1 MKLRALL
8 VVGILAG
15 LFAPRWLPQALQ
27 DECCCPAAM
36 HGACSRTS
44 AECSVRR
51 CMPEGAAAI
60 SLSAPR
66 LLLPAVGTLPAPSAV
81 DFLAAIDPELHS
93 ALPADP
99 SDPPPRARA

>member
-1 MKLRALL
+1 VKLKAFL
-8 VVGILAG
+8 VVAVLAG
-15 LFAPRWLPQALQ
+15 LFAPRWLPQALS

-36 HGACSRTS
+36 HGSCSRTS

-66 LLLPAVGTLPAPSAV
+66 LLLPSVETLPAPSPGG
-81 DFLAAIDPELHS
+81 FLATIDPELQS
-93 ALPADP
+93 SPPDDP
-99 SDPPPRARA
+99 SDPPPRVRA

>member
-1 MKLRALL
+1 VKLRALL
-8 VVGILAG
+8 VVGILSG
-15 LFAPRWLPQALQ
+15 LFAPRWLPQPLQ

-51 CMPEGAAAI
+51 CMPQGAAAL

-66 LLLPAVGTLPAPSAV
+66 LLLPAVETLPAPSAG
-81 DFLAAIDPELHS
+81 DLLALSGPEFHSPPPTDPTV
-93 ALPADP
+93 
-99 SDPPPRARA
+99 PPPRFRA

>member
-1 MKLRALL
+1 VKPRAFLVVALL
-8 VVGILAG
+8 SG
-15 LFAPRWLPQALQ
+15 LFAPRWLPQPLQ

-51 CMPEGAAAI
+51 CMPQGAVAI

-66 LLLPAVGTLPAPSAV
+66 LFLPAVETLPAPSAGDLLV
-81 DFLAAIDPELHS
+81 LSDAEFRSPP
-93 ALPADP
+93 PADP
-99 SDPPPRARA
+99 SDPPPRFRA

>member
-8 VVGILAG
+8 VVGVLSG
-15 LFAPRWLPQALQ
+15 LFAPRWLPQVLQ

-51 CMPEGAAAI
+51 CMPQGAAAL

-66 LLLPAVGTLPAPSAV
+66 LLLPAVETLPAPSAG
-81 DFLAAIDPELHS
+81 DLLALSGPEFPS
-93 ALPADP
+93 PPPADP
-99 SDPPPRARA
+99 SVPPPRLRA